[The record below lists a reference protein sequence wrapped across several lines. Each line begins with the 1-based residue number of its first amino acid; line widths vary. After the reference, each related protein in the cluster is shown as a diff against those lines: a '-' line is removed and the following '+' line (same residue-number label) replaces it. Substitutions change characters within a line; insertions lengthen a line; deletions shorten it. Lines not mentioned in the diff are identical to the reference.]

1 PRKSFNTAH
10 SLWHSS
16 HSRGDQRRRR
26 AMWRS
31 GNAGPSPQDGWSLDE
46 VADAE
51 MRHVR
56 DSLRTVEVTEFG
68 SGFLAGVHAGDSSAT
83 RMMGRPLG
91 DVVNFSRDDDPAVV
105 FRVVQG
111 DLFARD
117 GACALSGRSRHPE
130 LAGDRRVV

>member
-1 PRKSFNTAH
+1 MRVLHDASCSRRAWTPRSHRESAMPRKSFNTAH

-56 DSLRTVEVTEFG
+56 NSLRTVEVTEFG

-83 RMMGRPLG
+83 RMM
-91 DVVNFSRDDDPAVV
+91 
-105 FRVVQG
+105 
-111 DLFARD
+111 
-117 GACALSGRSRHPE
+117 
-130 LAGDRRVV
+130 